1 MFEKDAKIIN
11 IEGDDLSA
19 KLAVVN
25 ESRAKAKAP
34 QRYWIGYTFP
44 LRANVA
50 LDSVRVNAN
59 GSQTR
64 LGIITGTGPA
74 GATKRPGLFLKYD
87 DTNVPLNQPA
97 RVELRDLDR
106 RNDWKG
112 IPVYWLDRIEAGE
125 SLEFVQHLV
134 DESSDT
140 DACACLVEAAAV
152 HNDPGVAALLQKWAR
167 HAGFTDGKVAAV
179 KWLGRIT
186 GYLEFLFEVAT
197 DRSEDRR
204 VRVQSIMSI
213 GKTTDSEAVAV
224 LRKLYDTIPE
234 TSLRMYVIS
243 ALSKQHHRAAA
254 ESILDNISESE
265 DDDVLK
271 LHSRAK
277 LDKITGKKKLEKN
290 KAKTPLKKFR
300 KKVAGL

>member
-1 MFEKDAKIIN
+1 MFEKDAKTIN

-25 ESRAKAKAP
+25 ESRVQAKAP
-34 QRYWIGYTFP
+34 PRYWIGYTFP

-64 LGIITGTGPA
+64 LGIITGPGPA

-87 DTNVPLNQPA
+87 DTNVSLNRPT

-106 RNDWKG
+106 RHDWKG
-112 IPVYWLDRIEAGE
+112 VPVYWLDHVEAGE
-125 SLEFVQHLV
+125 SLAFIQQLV

-152 HNDPGVAALLQKWAR
+152 HSDPGVDALLEKWAR
-167 HAGFTDGKVAAV
+167 HASFTDGKVAAV

-186 GYLEFLFEVAT
+186 GHLKFLSEVAT
-197 DRSEDRR
+197 DRGEDRR

-213 GKTTDSEAVAV
+213 GKTTDSEAVAI
-224 LRKLYDTIPE
+224 LRKLYDTIQE

-290 KAKTPLKKFR
+290 KAKTPLKRFR